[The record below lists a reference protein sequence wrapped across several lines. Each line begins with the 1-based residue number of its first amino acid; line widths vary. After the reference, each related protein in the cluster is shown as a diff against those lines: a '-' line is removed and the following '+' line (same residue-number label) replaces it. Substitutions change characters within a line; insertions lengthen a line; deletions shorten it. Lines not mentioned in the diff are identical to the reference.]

1 MVLRAVLCGLA
12 LMVSGTSAVRADD
25 PIFNDRKMSEWLTML
40 KEDPQPRKRRAAI
53 VALGQIAIANRDAT
67 APALIA
73 VGKALQVDANAAVRE
88 QAATVIGQQKTDDAA
103 VVLNDL
109 AIAMRMEKDVNV
121 RREVAIVLG
130 RFGKLAKVAVTPLIA
145 ALKDADSQVKT
156 AAADALGRI
165 GPEAKDAAPSL
176 LTLIS
181 EKDKAI
187 RQAAIFALGRI
198 NPDDKTTPSLALVQV
213 LKSEK
218 DVELRR
224 EIVVSLGFLGE
235 SKSEVLTALVAELAD
250 SDPDFRT
257 TVVLSLGKFGP
268 AIRSAETA
276 LTNLL
281 KNDPDKAV
289 RQHVVR
295 TLCRGLGSDVNLL
308 IPVLTER
315 LKADADFEVRVAI
328 AEELGALGLSAKSA
342 IPILRVAQRD
352 AQIKVREAATKAIKA
367 IESPTPKKEK

>member
-1 MVLRAVLCGLA
+1 MVRSRLLCGLA
-12 LMVSGTSAVRADD
+12 LLTFGTSISRAED
-25 PIFNDRKMSEWLTML
+25 PIFNDRKMSEWMMML
-40 KEDPQPRKRRAAI
+40 KEDPQPRKRRAAV
-53 VALGQIAIANRDAT
+53 VALGQIASANRDAT

-109 AIAMRMEKDVNV
+109 AVAMRMEKDVNV

-130 RFGKLAKVAVTPLIA
+130 RFGKLAKVAVAPLIA
-145 ALKDADSQVKT
+145 ALKDADPQVKA

-165 GPEAKDAAPSL
+165 GPEARDAAPVL
-176 LTLIS
+176 LTLVI

-198 NPDDKTTPSLALVQV
+198 DPVDKVTPSMALVGS
-213 LKSEK
+213 LKTEK
-218 DVELRR
+218 DAELRC
-224 EIVVSLGFLGE
+224 EIVVTLGFLGE
-235 SKSEVLTALVAELAD
+235 AKSEVVAALVASLAD
-250 SDPDFRT
+250 PDAEFRS

-268 AIRSAETA
+268 AIRSAEPE

-281 KNDPDKAV
+281 KNDSDKSV

-295 TLCRGLGSDVNLL
+295 TLCRGLGSDWGRNAVTRS
-308 IPVLTER
+308 IH
-315 LKADADFEVRVAI
+315 K
-328 AEELGALGLSAKSA
+328 
-342 IPILRVAQRD
+342 
-352 AQIKVREAATKAIKA
+352 
-367 IESPTPKKEK
+367 